1 MVTSAA
7 CVTSAIGES
16 ASRIAEHEHGEEA
29 KELVEG
35 ARRAAQ
41 DAGQVVV
48 DATLATSAVWQA
60 GEAGRG
66 AANAEV

>member
-1 MVTSAA
+1 MASTV
-7 CVTSAIGES
+7 GES

-29 KELVEG
+29 KELVESTRKA
-35 ARRAAQ
+35 AR
-41 DAGQVVV
+41 DAGQVAV
-48 DATLATSAVWQA
+48 DTTLATSAVWQA